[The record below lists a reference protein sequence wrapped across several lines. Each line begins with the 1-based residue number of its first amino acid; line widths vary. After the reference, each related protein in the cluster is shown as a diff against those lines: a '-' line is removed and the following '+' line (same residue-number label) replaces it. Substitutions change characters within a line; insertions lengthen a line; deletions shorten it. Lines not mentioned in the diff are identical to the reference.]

1 MSNMHGVEN
10 RGIYPDLM
18 RKFRNEGHQVVI
30 VTPRERRSGEHTN
43 LTEVDG
49 VKILGVHTLNL
60 QKTSIIEKGVGQVL
74 VESQFKNAIKKH
86 LAGQTFDLI
95 LYSTPPITFPKV
107 IAYLKRRNPQA
118 RTYLLLK
125 DIFPQNAV
133 DLGMMSKDGVKG
145 LLYRFFRKK
154 EKRLYGLSDFIGCMS
169 PANVEYVLKHN
180 PEIERQRVEVA
191 PNSVEAPCPP
201 KGEKSKDEA
210 PCPPKG
216 EKSKDEERS
225 PSGGSW
231 AIREKYGLPT
241 DKPIFIYGGNLGK
254 PQGIPFLISCLEQ
267 NKHRTDCHFVVIGNG
282 TEYQKLADWYNAK
295 LKVESLKFKDSSDV
309 DSGKY
314 EIRSSATSPKL
325 ASDSQPSTVNCKLN
339 ITVMKGLPKEDYD
352 QLAKACDVG
361 MIFLDHRFTI
371 PNYPSRLLA
380 YLENSMPVVCC
391 TDPNTDVG
399 RLAEKNGYGYWCESK
414 NPAAFTHIVNR
425 MLASD
430 REAMGQR
437 GYQFLVDNY
446 TVDKCYDIIMMHFQT
461 DKD

>member
-1 MSNMHGVEN
+1 MSSMHGVEN
-10 RGIYPDLM
+10 RGIYEDLM

-60 QKTSIIEKGVGQVL
+60 QKTSVIEKGIGQVL
-74 VESQFKNAIKKH
+74 VESQFKKAIKKY

-107 IAYLKRRNPQA
+107 IAYLKQRNPQA
-118 RTYLLLK
+118 CTYLLLK

-154 EKRLYGLSDFIGCMS
+154 EKRLYALSDFIGCMS
-169 PANVEYVLKHN
+169 PANVGYVLKHN
-180 PEIERQRVEVA
+180 PEIEQQRVEVA
-191 PNSVEAPCPP
+191 PNSIEAPCPP

-210 PCPPKG
+210 PWPHKG

-225 PSGGSW
+225 LSGGSG
-231 AIREKYGLPT
+231 AIREKYGMPT
-241 DKPIFIYGGNLGK
+241 DRPIFIYGGNLGK

-282 TEYQKLADWYNAK
+282 TEYQKLTDWYRLQMTNP
-295 LKVESLKFKDSSDV
+295 DV
-309 DSGKY
+309 QPSQVL
-314 EIRSSATSPKL
+314 AL
-325 ASDSQPSTVNCKLN
+325 ASEQVRAANPQQQQLSV
-339 ITVMKGLPKEDYD
+339 TVMKGLPKEDYD

-399 RLAEKNGYGYWCESK
+399 RLAEENGYGYWCESK
-414 NPAAFTHIVNR
+414 NPADFTHIVNR

-430 REAMGQR
+430 IKAMGQR
-437 GYQFLVDNY
+437 GYQFLQDNY
-446 TVDKCYDIIMMHFQT
+446 TVDKCYDIIMKHFQT